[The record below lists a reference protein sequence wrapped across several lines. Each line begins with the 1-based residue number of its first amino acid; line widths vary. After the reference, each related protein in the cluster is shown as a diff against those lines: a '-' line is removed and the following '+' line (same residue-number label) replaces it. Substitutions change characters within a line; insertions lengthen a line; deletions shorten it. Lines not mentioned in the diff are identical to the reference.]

1 MATMRDAKILGGIG
15 AILSLLSLIP
25 RVGVVFSIVGLVLVL
40 IAVKYISDI
49 VREPKIFKDVLIAV
63 IAQIIGTVV
72 FSLVVPI
79 ALLGILVGV
88 PRFRHFTVSLT
99 LGGII
104 VAFIVMLACF
114 IMGALLIKRSYYR
127 IAELTGVNLFRT
139 TGLLYLIGAILVVVL
154 IGAIVLFVAKILEA
168 VSFFSLPETYP
179 PRPPP
184 PPPT

>member
-1 MATMRDAKILGGIG
+1 MTTMRDAKILGGIG

-25 RVGVVFSIVGLVLVL
+25 RVGIVFSIVGLVLVL
-40 IAVKYISDI
+40 VAVKYISDI

-79 ALLGILVGV
+79 ALLGIFMGM
-88 PRFRHFTVSLT
+88 PRFRPGFAISLT
-99 LGGII
+99 LGGVI

-127 IAELTGVNLFRT
+127 IAELTGVNLFKT
-139 TGLLYLIGAILVVVL
+139 TGLLYLIGAILVIVL
-154 IGAIVLFVAKILEA
+154 VGAIVLFVAKILEA
-168 VSFFSLPETYP
+168 ISFFSLPETYP
-179 PRPPP
+179 PPPP
-184 PPPT
+184 PS